1 MKQKTLVLAVCM
13 AFTAPAVSHA
23 KIVPD
28 GITGLNLGEIQS
40 KSYLNEPFRGV
51 IPLLFTDVDHAQ
63 QLNVRLAP
71 TAIFNKIGAEKTPEL
86 NNLHFKIGI
95 KNKRP
100 VILITSIRPIDL
112 PFLNFILEIES
123 PTGKVYQD
131 YTVMLD
137 PRGYTNPGH
146 AAVASQSKI
155 KSQVK
160 LPKTYAATPPYK
172 QPTEY
177 VVKSGD
183 NLSKIAHKFKH
194 QGFSLNKMMEVV
206 YQKNP
211 QAFIHADLNQIKA
224 GARLKL
230 PTLTELKSFQ
240 NSVAHK
246 TINEQ
251 NLDSATSKQT
261 SDTDQIVKSETM
273 DKSAGSHQYRVQ
285 TGDNLTKIVKK
296 FKYENVSF
304 TKMMHAIFTKNPQA
318 FSKNKINLLKA
329 NALLDIPQLSEIQ
342 ETAPSAIAFN
352 AYIKN
357 ETLETKGN
365 SDKMPSQEQSSSTS
379 NIKES
384 IDNDA
389 TAAADVAIIENLKN
403 ETNAV
408 VTNLEKR
415 VRILRKELSK
425 STGDLSDIEIT
436 LSQKENLLSVKEKEV
451 EQLKNKLLELETTN
465 QSLKSIINKVP
476 ENILSGITKDKSL
489 LKDTEYTVLSKNT
502 TSENVTNIEQAGIM
516 TEDAAA
522 YLSSM
527 SNNESIV
534 SPGLNPDAANL
545 PGTEQELLSVKDLS
559 YTALALF
566 LGLLLIRYR
575 KELYEYTSIS
585 YDHPKFYPAED
596 DLDESGNAG
605 LDYKK
610 TLVNPDDGTKTDVP
624 YATINNDEI
633 NEETI
638 QECEQLVDEL
648 LDELETNEATHN
660 ENSLIVDSVCDQIF
674 DESMDETIEESMN
687 KTNIDTEIENN
698 ITEILNDLTGPA
710 RQTYSHPT
718 DINQQ
723 DDDVSMKVA
732 PFEKEM
738 DNLINS
744 IKKDDKK
751 INIITLYDKTE
762 STAV

>member
-40 KSYLNEPFRGV
+40 KSFLNEPFRGV
-51 IPLLFTDVDHAQ
+51 IPLLFTDVNHAQ

-71 TAIFNKIGAEKTPEL
+71 TAIFNKIGAEKIPEL
-86 NNLHFKIGI
+86 GNLHFKVGV
-95 KNKRP
+95 KNKQP

-137 PRGYTNPGH
+137 PRGYTNPGNTI
-146 AAVASQSKI
+146 VASQSKI
-155 KSQVK
+155 KNQVK
-160 LPKTYAATPPYK
+160 LPKTYAATHPYK

-206 YQKNP
+206 FQKNP
-211 QAFIHADLNQIKA
+211 QAFIKADLNQIKT
-224 GARLKL
+224 GARIKL
-230 PTLTELKSFQ
+230 PTLTELKSFKT
-240 NSVAHK
+240 SVAHK
-246 TINEQ
+246 TINKEDI
-251 NLDSATSKQT
+251 NTTSSKQT
-261 SDTDQIVKSETM
+261 TNADQIVKSDTM
-273 DKSAGSHQYRVQ
+273 GESAGSHQYRVQ
-285 TGDNLTKIVKK
+285 NGDNLTKIVKK

-304 TKMMHAIFTKNPQA
+304 TKMMKAIFTKNPHA
-318 FSKNKINLLKA
+318 FSNNKINLLKA

-342 ETAPSAIAFN
+342 ETTPSAIASN
-352 AYIKN
+352 AHFKN

-365 SDKMPSQEQSSSTS
+365 SDKMPSQELSSSTS

-425 STGDLSDIEIT
+425 STSDLSDIEIT

-451 EQLKNKLLELETTN
+451 KQLKSKLLELETTN

-476 ENILSGITKDKSL
+476 ENILSGITEDKSL
-489 LKDTEYTVLSKNT
+489 LKDTEYTVLTKNST
-502 TSENVTNIEQAGIM
+502 LKNASYKEQASTM
-516 TEDAAA
+516 TEDATA

-527 SNNESIV
+527 SDKKSV
-534 SPGLNPDAANL
+534 VTQGSSPTATNL
-545 PGTEQELLSVKDLS
+545 SGTDQNLLSVKDLS

-585 YDHPKFYPAED
+585 YEHPKFYPAD
-596 DLDESGNAG
+596 DELDESGKTE

-610 TLVNPDDGTKTDVP
+610 TLVNPDDHIETDVQ

-660 ENSLIVDSVCDQIF
+660 ENSLIVDSVCDQVI
-674 DESMDETIEESMN
+674 DESMINNESMN
-687 KTNIDTEIENN
+687 NTNIDPEIENN

-710 RQTYSHPT
+710 RQTYTHPT
-718 DINQQ
+718 DINQL
-723 DDDVSMKVA
+723 DDDVSIKVA